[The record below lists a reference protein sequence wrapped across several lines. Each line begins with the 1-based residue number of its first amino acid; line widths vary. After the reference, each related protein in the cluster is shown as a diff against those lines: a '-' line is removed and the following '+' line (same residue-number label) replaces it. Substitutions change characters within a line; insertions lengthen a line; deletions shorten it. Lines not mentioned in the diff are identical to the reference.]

1 MNWKR
6 YQNELMV
13 LGAFLFMFSMY
24 LYKQHAISSQSGE
37 RNEVTQII
45 EEIKEVV
52 SLKKVWA
59 DKKISQKV
67 EKLKTLVPSSKVKWS
82 KKSRKVTAFYTALKP
97 SELNKLSSK
106 ILNTAVVI
114 DKVDIQKTG
123 TSYKMEFK
131 CRW

>member
-13 LGAFLFMFSMY
+13 LGAFLLMFRMY

-37 RNEVTQII
+37 RNEMTQTI

-52 SLKKVWA
+52 ALKKVWA

-67 EKLKTLVPSSKVKWS
+67 KKLKTLVPASNVKWS
-82 KKSRKVTAFYTALKP
+82 QKSRKVTAFYTGLKP
-97 SELNKLSSK
+97 SELNKLGSK

-114 DKVDIQKTG
+114 DKLDVQKTG

>member
-24 LYKQHAISSQSGE
+24 LYKQNASASQSGE
-37 RNEVTQII
+37 NNSAAQTIV
-45 EEIKEVV
+45 EIKEVV
-52 SLKKVWA
+52 ALKKVWT

-67 EKLKTLVPSSKVKWS
+67 EKLKTLVPASKVKWS
-82 KKSRKVTAFYTALKP
+82 KKARKVTARYKALKP
-97 SELNKLSSK
+97 SELNKLTSN
-106 ILNTAVVI
+106 ILNTPVVI
-114 DKVDIQKTG
+114 DKLDIQKTG
-123 TSYKMEFK
+123 ASYSVEFK

>member
-13 LGAFLFMFSMY
+13 LGAFLLMFSMY

-37 RNEVTQII
+37 RNEVTHTI

-52 SLKKVWA
+52 ALKKVWA
-59 DKKISQKV
+59 DKKIDQKV
-67 EKLKTLVPSSKVKWS
+67 EKLKTLVPASKVKWS
-82 KKSRKVTAFYTALKP
+82 KKSRKVTAFYTGLKP
-97 SELNKLSSK
+97 SELNKLGSK
-106 ILNTAVVI
+106 ILNTPVVI
-114 DKVDIQKTG
+114 DKLDVQKTG
-123 TSYKMEFK
+123 TSYKVEFK

>member
-13 LGAFLFMFSMY
+13 LGAFLLMFSMY

-37 RNEVTQII
+37 RNEVTQTI

-52 SLKKVWA
+52 ALKKVWA

-67 EKLKTLVPSSKVKWS
+67 EKLKTLVPASKVKWS
-82 KKSRKVTAFYTALKP
+82 KRSRKVTAVYTELKP
-97 SELNKLSSK
+97 SELNKLGSK
-106 ILNTAVVI
+106 ILNTPVII
-114 DKVDIQKTG
+114 DKLDVQKTG
-123 TSYKMEFK
+123 TSYKVELK

>member
-13 LGAFLFMFSMY
+13 LGAFLLMFSMY

-37 RNEVTQII
+37 RNEVTQTI

-52 SLKKVWA
+52 ALKKVWA

-67 EKLKTLVPSSKVKWS
+67 EKLKTLVSESKVKWN
-82 KKSRKVTAFYTALKP
+82 KKSRKVTAVYTGLKP
-97 SELNKLSSK
+97 SELNKLGSK
-106 ILNTAVVI
+106 ILNTAIII
-114 DKVDIQKTG
+114 DKLDVQKTG
-123 TSYKMEFK
+123 TSYKVELK

>member
-24 LYKQHAISSQSGE
+24 LYKQHASSSQSGE
-37 RNEVTQII
+37 RSEVTQTI

-52 SLKKVWA
+52 ALKKVWA

>member
-6 YQNELMV
+6 YQNELIV

-37 RNEVTQII
+37 RNDVTQTI

-67 EKLKTLVPSSKVKWS
+67 EKLKTLVPASKVKWS
-82 KKSRKVTAFYTALKP
+82 QKSRKVTAFYTALKP
-97 SELNKLSSK
+97 SELNKLGSK
-106 ILNTAVVI
+106 ILNTPVVI
-114 DKVDIQKTG
+114 DKLDVQKIG
-123 TSYKMEFK
+123 TTYKVEFK